1 MRDLVIG
8 IVVGLAVGALIVYGV
23 MSSSIQSPSEVC
35 ETNTVD
41 INKSLNDVT
50 DKLNTLIHAN
60 YPSVNVRIT
69 NTEPYG
75 EIYLLNLQFY
85 DENGT
90 IANEQMFM
98 TADGSMLL
106 MNNQQ
111 CVIQLTQ
118 QNEEKPV
125 EKVNVSADDDP
136 YTGAENAK
144 VVIIEFSDYTCPY
157 CAKFANEVEPKLL
170 ENYGDKVKFVFRDFP
185 VHGEIAYKGAE
196 AADCAGEQG
205 KYWEFHRI
213 LYEKQRE
220 WMSNTSMLYTYAK
233 QLGLNV
239 TAFKACLDS
248 GKYKTEVDKDL
259 QDGISYGVKGT
270 PTFFINGK
278 KIVGY
283 MPYEEFAKL
292 IDKELNKQ

>member
-1 MRDLVIG
+1 MRDLITG
-8 IVVGLAVGALIVYGV
+8 IVIGLAVGAIAVYAV
-23 MSSSIQSPSEVC
+23 TALTTPSGEEFC
-35 ETNTVD
+35 PANTQTTLDQKTVD
-41 INKSLNDVT
+41 SVAAKLNDLV
-50 DKLNTLIHAN
+50 HQQ
-60 YPSVNVRIT
+60 YPNVNVKISEY
-69 NTEPYG
+69 EPYG
-75 EIYLLNLQFY
+75 EVYLYKIKVEFY
-85 DENGT
+85 
-90 IANEQMFM
+90 NEALGIRDSSDMYL
-98 TADGSMLL
+98 TADGSILFNAINL
-106 MNNQQ
+106 KEQR
-111 CVIQLTQ
+111 I
-118 QNEEKPV
+118 
-125 EKVNVSADDDP
+125 NVSVDDDP
-136 YTGAENAK
+136 SIGPEDAK
-144 VVIIEFSDYTCPY
+144 VVIVEFSDYTCPY
-157 CAKFANEVEPKLL
+157 CAKFANEVEPKIL

-220 WMSNTSMLYTYAK
+220 WMSNTSMLYTYAE

-248 GKYKTEVDKDL
+248 GKYKSEVDKDL
-259 QDGISYGVKGT
+259 QDGMSYGVTGT